1 MAPEMSMKKIPS
13 RLPAHQR
20 LVEPRLSFHPDRTED
35 QDVHPLRGLLN
46 FGPYSRS
53 VLAGVLDPIRVATII
68 APGLEPA
75 VAQFLADFER
85 QHSPK
90 ERLTY
95 LPGFPGFKTVF
106 GTRLVDALGVSRIVL
121 PASLDSELHASERP
135 HLVLAERL
143 TQALATLEQI
153 RTEFDVVLIALPDRW
168 EVAFEGTTGEDFDLH
183 DFLKAAAAMRGIPF
197 QIVRE
202 SRALAYPCRCSV
214 MWRQSIALYAK
225 AGGVPWK
232 LADTNDDVAFIGLS
246 YALRSSGSGR
256 FVTCCSQVFDAEGAG
271 LEFVAYETDEVRVV
285 RDNPFLSRN
294 DMRRVIARSLA
305 LFRKRHAGRTPT
317 RLVIHKTTEFKHEE
331 VDGCFDAWGR
341 DTGLDLYHIQQDAG
355 WRGMKLAGKGML
367 AAYPCDRGSLLQLSG
382 REFLLWTQGNA
393 PEAVGGKNF
402 FKEGKGIPSPLL
414 LRRFAGHGDF
424 LDAGRFVLGL
434 TKMNWNND
442 SLYDRLPVTVG
453 YAHTLADI
461 VKRVTQLRPHPYHV
475 RFFM

>member
-1 MAPEMSMKKIPS
+1 MSTKKIPS
-13 RLPAHQR
+13 RLSAHQR
-20 LVEPRLSFHPDRTED
+20 LPEPKLTFHPDRPED
-35 QDVHPLRGLLN
+35 QDVHPLKGLLN

-53 VLAGVLDPIRVATII
+53 ALSGVLDPIRIAMII

-75 VAQFLADFER
+75 VTRFFADFER
-85 QHSPK
+85 PYAPK
-90 ERLTY
+90 ERLSY
-95 LPGFPGFKTVF
+95 LPAFPGFKTVF
-106 GTRLVDALGVSRIVL
+106 GVRLVQGSPATRILL
-121 PASLDSELHASERP
+121 PGSLDTELQSVQRP
-135 HLVLAERL
+135 HLALAQRL
-143 TQALATLEQI
+143 TQVLATLEQV
-153 RTEFDVVLIALPDRW
+153 RTEFDVVVIALPDRW
-168 EVAFEGTTGEDFDLH
+168 EAAFEGAAGEDYDLH
-183 DFLKAAAAMRGIPF
+183 DYLKAAAAMRGIPF

-202 SRALAYPCRCSV
+202 SRALAYSCRCSV
-214 MWRQSIALYAK
+214 MWRQSIALYTK

-232 LADTNDDVAFIGLS
+232 LAETSEDVAFIGLS
-246 YALRSSGSGR
+246 YALRNSGTGR
-256 FVTCCSQVFDAEGAG
+256 FVTCCSQVFDADGAG
-271 LEFVAYETDEVRVV
+271 LEFVAYETDEVRIE
-285 RDNPFLSRN
+285 RDNPFLSRS
-294 DMRRVIARSLA
+294 DMRRVMARSLA

-317 RLVIHKTTEFKHEE
+317 RLVIHKTTDFKPEE

-355 WRGMKLAGKGML
+355 WRGMKLADKKTL
-367 AAYPCDRGSLLQLSG
+367 DPYPCDRGSLLQLSG

-442 SLYDRLPVTVG
+442 ALYDRLPVTVG